1 MCRATVDSLVF
12 VLQMSK
18 RIKEI
23 DWSKIA
29 GASPKPKRL
38 HLEEDESDGFF
49 HCPVQTCDHDTF
61 STQRGCRKHVKNKH
75 AWFYYFDSKP
85 DDCLNPV
92 NTDNSEQKGGTSIHS
107 TKLLPSFD
115 ISSTIGKLFQSW
127 LIGSGGGC
135 KSIRQAQ
142 QVVRKSFKYLKF
154 CCEDDEEELNWNMVD
169 FSLSSPNFLFRFVD
183 AMQTDWGLGH
193 AGRLAYLDSI
203 SDLIDF
209 RKTHGAPDAVLS
221 NLNSTE
227 VYLKRARKT
236 VSKMMRLQWTND
248 LDIDTLE
255 SKGHW
260 ATLDELLQVVSKNLP
275 RFESVLKICKEK
287 PGEVP
292 PSDLSFAT
300 KFLAVFLFI
309 KVKGSRPM
317 TYQYLTVDM
326 VEAAKNNGGF
336 IDQKKFKT
344 TANYGFDSLLLTKT
358 SMQVL
363 DGYIFHIRPLLKPN
377 CEYVLVNR
385 NGDQHSRIGQLMSK
399 MVFDATGKY
408 IHPTRYRQIVE
419 TASHDKLNDKEQD
432 AISEDQKHSSVVA
445 KVHYQ
450 KQRSREVATRAHE
463 CLRKLQGDM
472 GAQLEEQVCFR
483 LSQSPSSSSDQERAN
498 ESLCEDTEVPQQPV
512 ESNSSHGPKRKILL
526 FTADEDKY
534 LRAGINCHGYGH
546 WSAILRDP
554 RYKFQKGR
562 TANSLLNRAFRKFK

>member
-18 RIKEI
+18 HIKEI

-61 STQRGCRKHVKNKH
+61 STQRGCRRPVKNKH

-85 DDCLNPV
+85 DDCLSPG
-92 NTDNSEQKGGTSIHS
+92 NTDNGEQKGGTSIHS

-127 LIGSGGGC
+127 LIGSGGC

-142 QVVRKSFKYLKF
+142 QAVRKSFKYLKF

-183 AMQTDWGLGH
+183 AMQSDWGLGH

-203 SDLIDF
+203 ADLIDF

-221 NLNSTE
+221 SLNSTE
-227 VYLKRARKT
+227 VYLKRVRKT

-300 KFLAVFLFI
+300 KFLAVFLFR

-317 TYQYLTVDM
+317 TYQYLTVNM
-326 VEAAKNNGGF
+326 VEAAKNHGGF
-336 IDQKKFKT
+336 RDQKKFKT

-377 CEYVLVNR
+377 YEYVLVNR
-385 NGDQHSRIGQLMSK
+385 NGDQHSRFGQLMSR
-399 MVFDATGKY
+399 MVFDAPGKY
-408 IHPTRYRQIVE
+408 IHPSRYRQIVE

-472 GAQLEEQVCFR
+472 GAQLEEEVCFR
-483 LSQSPSSSSDQERAN
+483 LSQSPSSSSDQERAH

-526 FTADEDKY
+526 FTVDEDKY
-534 LRAGINCHGYGH
+534 LRASINCHGYGH

-562 TANSLLNRAFRKFK
+562 TANSLS

>member
-1 MCRATVDSLVF
+1 
-12 VLQMSK
+12 MSK
-18 RIKEI
+18 RRKEI

-29 GASPKPKRL
+29 GASKKPKRL

-49 HCPVQTCDHDTF
+49 HCPVQSCGDHDTF
-61 STQRGCRKHVKNKH
+61 TTPRGCRKHVKNKH
-75 AWFYYFDSKP
+75 SWFYYFDLKP
-85 DDCLNPV
+85 DDCNSTA
-92 NTDNSEQKGGTSIHS
+92 NTENSEENVQASSRRS
-107 TKLLPSFD
+107 TKFLPSFD
-115 ISSTIGKLFQSW
+115 ISNRIGRLFESW
-127 LIGSGGGC
+127 LSGSGGGC
-135 KSIRQAQ
+135 KSSRQAQ
-142 QVVRKSFKYLKF
+142 QIVRRSFKYLKF
-154 CCEDDEEELNWNMVD
+154 CCEDDEEQLSWAMVD

-183 AMQTDWGLGH
+183 AMQTEWGLDH

-203 SDLIDF
+203 ADLVDF
-209 RKTHGAPDAVLS
+209 RKIHSAPDAVLR

-227 VYLKRARKT
+227 IYLKRARKT

-255 SKGHW
+255 AKGHW
-260 ATLDELLQVVSKNLP
+260 ATLDELLQVVSTNLP
-275 RFESVLKICKEK
+275 RFENVLKNCKER
-287 PGEVP
+287 PGTVS
-292 PSDLSFAT
+292 PSDLSLAT
-300 KFLAVFLFI
+300 KFIAVFLFI

-358 SMQVL
+358 HMQVL
-363 DGYIFHIRPLLKPN
+363 DGYISHIRPLLKPN
-377 CEYVLVNR
+377 CNYVLLNR

-419 TASHDKLNDKEQD
+419 TASREKLNNNEQD

-445 KVHYQ
+445 RVHYQ

-463 CLRKLQGDM
+463 CLKKLQGDK
-472 GAQLEEQVCFR
+472 GAQLEEEVCLR
-483 LSQSPSSSSDQERAN
+483 LSSESPSSSSDQERSN
-498 ESLCEDTEVPQQPV
+498 ESLCEATTKRPEETDEVQK
-512 ESNSSHGPKRKILL
+512 SSCGHNKKKPLL
-526 FTADEDKY
+526 FTADEDEC
-534 LRAGINCHGYGH
+534 LRAGIKRHGFGQ
-546 WSAILRDP
+546 WSVVLRDP

-562 TANSLLNRAFRKFK
+562 TANSLLNRALRKFK